1 MSQTFS
7 DRNIGMVAYGT
18 IWPEDGVMRMEDV
31 RGIYDAS
38 YFFKVAG
45 KKREEYIANG
55 DPWSLFF

>member
-1 MSQTFS
+1 
-7 DRNIGMVAYGT
+7 MVAYGT